1 MPAQKNSWSATPGTR
16 VLSALPS
23 KLYVAMYIALG
34 SGEQARRSLNDL
46 SKSLIVR
53 HFLEDMGG
61 AAFLNPAELEKAKE
75 IAEVQIAPPTAAEM
89 VDLVKAFK
97 NLMDHDDLNYFVE
110 SNRDLRK
117 ISIKLRK
124 AG

>member
-34 SGEQARRSLNDL
+34 SSEQARRSLNDL
-46 SKSLIVR
+46 SKSLLVR

-61 AAFLNPAELEKAKE
+61 AAFLDPDELEKAKE
-75 IAEVQIAPPTAAEM
+75 IADVQIASPSETEM
-89 VDLVKAFK
+89 ADLVDSFK
-97 NLMDHDDLNYFVE
+97 NLDGQDGLAYFVE
-110 SNRDLRK
+110 SSRDLKK
-117 ISIKLRK
+117 ISTKLRI
-124 AG
+124 AS